1 MGSRSGKKREI
12 SIITYVGSLKRIR
25 TEETVGN
32 ITVIR
37 TEYKQQKQMNKT
49 LIHYPLP
56 QEVKRL
62 HMYAAHTGI
71 ISG

>member
-1 MGSRSGKKREI
+1 MGSRSGKKHEI

-37 TEYKQQKQMNKT
+37 TEYKQTEAEEDSRKKS
-49 LIHYPLP
+49 
-56 QEVKRL
+56 R
-62 HMYAAHTGI
+62 
-71 ISG
+71 

>member
-1 MGSRSGKKREI
+1 MIWAVEVEKKHEI

-37 TEYKQQKQMNKT
+37 TEYKQQKQ
-49 LIHYPLP
+49 
-56 QEVKRL
+56 KRCRKK
-62 HMYAAHTGI
+62 
-71 ISG
+71 SR

>member
-1 MGSRSGKKREI
+1 MGSRSGKKHEI

-37 TEYKQQKQMNKT
+37 TEYKQQKQK
-49 LIHYPLP
+49 
-56 QEVKRL
+56 KRRKKKPIDFD
-62 HMYAAHTGI
+62 I
-71 ISG
+71 ILQ